1 MWQLDGNKKM
11 SKNCKSL
18 KYKSKFY
25 PRNATKNILH
35 LLNYILQQ
43 LHMLMY
49 CYLQLATVTANAKM
63 SFHIIS
69 GDFLKI
75 QLPG

>member
-1 MWQLDGNKKM
+1 MVIKEM

-18 KYKSKFY
+18 KYKSKY
-25 PRNATKNILH
+25 YLRNVTKNNILH

-49 CYLQLATVTANAKM
+49 PYLQLATVRASAKM
-63 SFHIIS
+63 SFHIIN

>member
-1 MWQLDGNKKM
+1 MVIKEM

-18 KYKSKFY
+18 QYKSKIY
-25 PRNATKNILH
+25 LRNVIKNILH

-43 LHMLMY
+43 LHMSLY
-49 CYLQLATVTANAKM
+49 PYLQLATVTANAKM
-63 SFHIIS
+63 SFNIIN